1 MKKAV
6 ANRTLIITGMAV
18 NWVLI
23 SIFMIFGL
31 HVISST
37 YTLEVLPTSN
47 RVALFAISPLLMFFS
62 IFKEFFLKSVWIRIA
77 LTIVVFV
84 GLIASFYFLWTH
96 PI

>member
-6 ANRTLIITGMAV
+6 ANRTLILTGKAI

-37 YTLEVLPTSN
+37 YTLEVLPTLN
-47 RVALFAISPLLMFFS
+47 RIALFVIAPLLMLFS
-62 IFKEFFLKSVWIRIA
+62 IFKEFILKSVWIRIT
-77 LTIVVFV
+77 LTLAVFISLV
-84 GLIASFYFLWTH
+84 ASFYFLWSY